1 MLPGLNAAAVG
12 LIVGAVFL
20 LTFQIYK
27 ASPFPNTTICIGAH
41 PWPPRACLEN
51 QVAFLGHRPN
61 QNIIPSIPCISCSIV
76 CLSALKLLPASFHAI
91 PCFTPVNNAACVPLA
106 YKHLPG
112 LLQA

>member
-41 PWPPRACLEN
+41 PWPPRACLEK
-51 QVAFLGHRPN
+51 QVAFLGHRHT
-61 QNIIPSIPCISCSIV
+61 QNIIASFHWISCSV
-76 CLSALKLLPASFHAI
+76 VYLSALNLLLASFHAV
-91 PCFTPVNNAACVPLA
+91 PCFHTYEQCCLRS
-106 YKHLPG
+106 
-112 LLQA
+112 